1 MMIEINS
8 VEYHDNRKGRA
19 LNLGHKSVV
28 RKDHAALLFFY
39 PKLWQFSVHK
49 SEVMAIIRVIYG
61 IF

>member
-1 MMIEINS
+1 M
-8 VEYHDNRKGRA
+8 EYHDNRKGRA